1 MNNPEFLFKV
11 AEARR
16 KDLMKEAEMHRKHQ
30 AWLKSQSNVS
40 EPKFTLALIGTT
52 LAAVLVSLVA

>member
-16 KDLMKEAEMHRKHQ
+16 KDMLKEAELNRKHQ
-30 AWLKSQSNVS
+30 AWLKRQSNLS
-40 EPKFTLALIGTT
+40 GPKFTLAMIGTT
-52 LAAVLVSLVA
+52 LAAVLVSLVG